1 MFNAGKGRFYMT
13 PAKGPDFNKEK
24 VAAANRGDNTHTA
37 TPNLYPLKSGVQLT
51 EQEFEEYKK
60 LANG

>member
-1 MFNAGKGRFYMT
+1 MT